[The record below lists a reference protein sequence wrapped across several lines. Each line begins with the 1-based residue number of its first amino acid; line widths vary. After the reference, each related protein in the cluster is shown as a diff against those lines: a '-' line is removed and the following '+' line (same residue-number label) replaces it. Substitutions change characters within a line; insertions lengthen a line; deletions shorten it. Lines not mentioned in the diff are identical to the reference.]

1 MAEYLLIE
9 DRDGLLRAVEELRR
23 AGSVAVDLESDSF
36 HHYRERICLVQ
47 ISDGRKAYVVDA
59 LKLDLEPLAGI
70 FAEPGLEKVFHD
82 IDYDGRMILTHV
94 GVRPYPVFDT
104 MVAARFLGRERVG
117 LSDLLLA
124 YEGVELDK
132 SLQRA
137 DWSRRPLK
145 GRMLEYAALDVLYL
159 IDLKKKMEE
168 ELTSLGR
175 IDWAREEFDYLVR
188 SLTPLARRDF
198 DFTRVK
204 GWRNLDPGGLAVLQR
219 LGEWR
224 EEKAR
229 ELDLPPFRVI
239 SSEKLLRLAET
250 MPIDMEGLRDSGIL
264 SRGQL
269 SRYGDE
275 ILGVITSCL
284 AKGEMICPEK
294 LEGRAERDAR
304 AERVMRCLR
313 KAREE
318 AAGSLGLDPGFL
330 LPNSQL
336 REIARSGIRALGEL
350 EKRRLIRS
358 WQVEALG
365 PGISRCLEGSG

>member
-70 FAEPGLEKVFHD
+70 FAEPGLEKIFHD

-145 GRMLEYAALDVLYL
+145 RRMLEYAALDVLHL

-168 ELTSLGR
+168 ELIDLGR
-175 IDWAREEFDYLVR
+175 IDWAKEEFDHLVR
-188 SLTPLARRDF
+188 NLTPLARRDF

-250 MPIDMEGLRDSGIL
+250 MPVDMEGLRDSGIL

-275 ILGVITSCL
+275 ILGVISSCV
-284 AKGEMICPEK
+284 AEGAMICPEK

-318 AAGSLGLDPGFL
+318 AAESLGLDPGFL
-330 LPNSQL
+330 LPNSQM